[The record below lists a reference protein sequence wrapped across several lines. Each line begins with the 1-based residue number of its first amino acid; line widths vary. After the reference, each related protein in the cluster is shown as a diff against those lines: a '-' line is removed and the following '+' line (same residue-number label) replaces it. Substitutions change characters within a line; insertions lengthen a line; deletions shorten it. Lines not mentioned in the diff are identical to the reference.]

1 MSNANWWANKLGQ
14 QPGQQPGQQQRPT
27 NMPMPPSQQPM
38 TPYAPPQQQMNPVL
52 SKAQSANQTQL
63 CPTCSSSN
71 YMSVAGAKIRC
82 YDCGYPLEQSG
93 SKYGSL
99 TGAKVEGSAKSAKGN
114 DVVNN
119 FNPQQIIGR
128 IDG

>member
-14 QPGQQPGQQQRPT
+14 QTPAPAQQPRPV

-38 TPYAPPQQQMNPVL
+38 TQYVPPQPSAPL
-52 SKAQSANQTQL
+52 SKAQSAAQTQS
-63 CPTCSSSN
+63 CPNCSSNN
-71 YMSVAGAKIRC
+71 YMSVAGAKLRC

-93 SKYGSL
+93 SRYGSL
-99 TGAKVEGSAKSAKGN
+99 TGAKVEGATKSARGN
-114 DVVNN
+114 DATNN
-119 FNPQQIIGR
+119 FNPQQIVGR

>member
-14 QPGQQPGQQQRPT
+14 QVPAQQQRPVD
-27 NMPMPPSQQPM
+27 MPMPPSQQPM
-38 TPYAPPQQQMNPVL
+38 TPYTPPVANPNV
-52 SKAQSANQTQL
+52 SKAQSALQNQS
-63 CPTCSSSN
+63 CPNCSSNN
-71 YMSVAGAKIRC
+71 YMSVAGAKLRC

-99 TGAKVEGSAKSAKGN
+99 TGAKVEGATKSARGN
-114 DVVNN
+114 DTANN